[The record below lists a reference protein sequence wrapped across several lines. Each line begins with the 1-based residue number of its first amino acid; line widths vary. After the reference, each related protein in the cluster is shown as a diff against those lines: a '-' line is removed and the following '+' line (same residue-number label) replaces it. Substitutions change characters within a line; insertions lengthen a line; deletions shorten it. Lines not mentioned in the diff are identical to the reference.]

1 MRVSIIFLILAGFYA
16 AAFSQDANNQV
27 HFNIPG
33 NNQIN
38 TEDTIQKFLLI
49 KKIPIQK
56 KETEIQDY
64 KLEND
69 IVKDLTK
76 YLRDLDEKSR
86 ALYDFKTP
94 FREMVGSS
102 SDPAVLDVSAERK
115 AKKDTYKITVLQIA
129 KPDSFKSSSFPK
141 DKTLPP
147 CEFTITISGKI
158 LKFKFAG
165 GTIYQLADALQQQAQ
180 DAIEVR
186 IINDTDASSILVISG
201 KETGEKNKLK
211 FSGDIS
217 ALKEINLLGEGE
229 AKTDEKNIDFSK
241 LTARSANPIT
251 SDSNRVRLLPGDEG
265 EVNLSQDNIK
275 ITEGSIF
282 YFNASMSPYNPVSK
296 ESNINATN
304 VDINLMEPV
313 SVSNVTVSGGS
324 LITYYEEKKIPPETV
339 SNFTEILTL
348 SFDDGTVK
356 SYYIDNTGNFSN
368 SLATYK
374 DKTID
379 KVTVRNKNT
388 DREFMIS
395 DARLVTKISEGGIQ
409 PKNVISKASDSI
421 INFDGVEVKRDKNI
435 IDNLVD
441 GVTLNLKSE
450 SKEQVTASID
460 HDYKKI
466 EDALLA
472 WIDSYNKSMEYLHIV
487 TTPSLDHTPLSQ
499 RSPDNLKIGAFQTE
513 SPVIILMNR
522 LRTIP
527 AAPYKTVYTRE
538 LSLLEQIGI
547 YTKKNGTFSVNSE
560 EWNSTK
566 MGLLNI
572 ELEKFRNALKSRFD
586 GVEQLFAYDTHGDM
600 VKDSGAAVSVN
611 QTLRLSIGTGSF
623 FDERIVFNNRKIG
636 DEQKEIEKMN
646 RDLVTYEQD
655 LREKYGKMNQVLTE
669 TANKEKW
676 LNGQLKS
683 Q

>member
-1 MRVSIIFLILAGFYA
+1 M
-16 AAFSQDANNQV
+16 
-27 HFNIPG
+27 
-33 NNQIN
+33 
-38 TEDTIQKFLLI
+38 
-49 KKIPIQK
+49 
-56 KETEIQDY
+56 
-64 KLEND
+64 
-69 IVKDLTK
+69 
-76 YLRDLDEKSR
+76 
-86 ALYDFKTP
+86 
-94 FREMVGSS
+94 
-102 SDPAVLDVSAERK
+102 
-115 AKKDTYKITVLQIA
+115 
-129 KPDSFKSSSFPK
+129 
-141 DKTLPP
+141 
-147 CEFTITISGKI
+147 
-158 LKFKFAG
+158 
-165 GTIYQLADALQQQAQ
+165 
-180 DAIEVR
+180 
-186 IINDTDASSILVISG
+186 
-201 KETGEKNKLK
+201 
-211 FSGDIS
+211 
-217 ALKEINLLGEGE
+217 
-229 AKTDEKNIDFSK
+229 
-241 LTARSANPIT
+241 
-251 SDSNRVRLLPGDEG
+251 
-265 EVNLSQDNIK
+265 
-275 ITEGSIF
+275 
-282 YFNASMSPYNPVSK
+282 
-296 ESNINATN
+296 
-304 VDINLMEPV
+304 
-313 SVSNVTVSGGS
+313 
-324 LITYYEEKKIPPETV
+324 
-339 SNFTEILTL
+339 
-348 SFDDGTVK
+348 
-356 SYYIDNTGNFSN
+356 
-368 SLATYK
+368 
-374 DKTID
+374 
-379 KVTVRNKNT
+379 
-388 DREFMIS
+388 
-395 DARLVTKISEGGIQ
+395 
-409 PKNVISKASDSI
+409 
-421 INFDGVEVKRDKNI
+421 
-435 IDNLVD
+435 
-441 GVTLNLKSE
+441 TLNLKSE

>member
-388 DREFMIS
+388 DREFMILG
-395 DARLVTKISEGGIQ
+395 R
-409 PKNVISKASDSI
+409 PPC
-421 INFDGVEVKRDKNI
+421 
-435 IDNLVD
+435 
-441 GVTLNLKSE
+441 
-450 SKEQVTASID
+450 
-460 HDYKKI
+460 H
-466 EDALLA
+466 
-472 WIDSYNKSMEYLHIV
+472 
-487 TTPSLDHTPLSQ
+487 
-499 RSPDNLKIGAFQTE
+499 
-513 SPVIILMNR
+513 
-522 LRTIP
+522 
-527 AAPYKTVYTRE
+527 
-538 LSLLEQIGI
+538 
-547 YTKKNGTFSVNSE
+547 
-560 EWNSTK
+560 
-566 MGLLNI
+566 
-572 ELEKFRNALKSRFD
+572 
-586 GVEQLFAYDTHGDM
+586 
-600 VKDSGAAVSVN
+600 
-611 QTLRLSIGTGSF
+611 
-623 FDERIVFNNRKIG
+623 
-636 DEQKEIEKMN
+636 
-646 RDLVTYEQD
+646 
-655 LREKYGKMNQVLTE
+655 
-669 TANKEKW
+669 
-676 LNGQLKS
+676 
-683 Q
+683 